1 MQPEDKITR
10 ALSQTITFV
19 GTEAQP
25 AWEVLTEVTRG
36 GKLCVRLREW
46 ALRAEDVEVMRRN
59 HLSSILGIKH
69 EVVDRSTVT
78 HAVLVGVGM
87 GAALATLILVFRVV
101 SALSS

>member
-25 AWEVLTEVTRG
+25 AWEVLTEVTRS

-46 ALRAEDVEVMRRN
+46 TRRAEDVEVMRRN

-69 EVVDRSTVT
+69 EVVDHSAVPQ
-78 HAVLVGVGM
+78 AVLVGVGM
-87 GAALATLILVFRVV
+87 GATLATLILVFRVV
-101 SALSS
+101 AALSS